1 MSRYTGPRLKV
12 MRALGIQLPGL
23 SSKSIEDRPY
33 PPGQHGLKQK
43 RKSDFGLKLMEKQKL
58 RYNYGLNETQI
69 RRLFVEARHAKMPTG
84 DKLLELL
91 ERRLDNAVFRAGFA
105 PTTVAARQLVRHKHV
120 LLNGRR
126 VNIPSIR
133 VQPGD
138 NIALFGAAAKIPIV
152 VESLKQPALTRPEW
166 IRFDETHHM
175 AEISRLPMADE
186 VPFPIDVQQVVE
198 YYAQR
203 I

>member
-1 MSRYTGPRLKV
+1 MSRYTGPRLKI
-12 MRALGIQLPGL
+12 MRALGTQLPGL

-43 RKSDFGLKLMEKQKL
+43 RKSDFGIKLMEKQKL
-58 RYNYGLNETQI
+58 RYNYGLSETQI

-105 PTTVAARQLVRHKHV
+105 PTAVAARQLVRHKHI

-133 VQPGD
+133 IKPGD
-138 NIALFGAAAKIPIV
+138 SIALFGAAAKIPMV
-152 VESLKQPALTRPEW
+152 AESLKEPALTRPEW
-166 IRFDETHHM
+166 IDFDEAGRT
-175 AEISRLPMADE
+175 AQISRVPMADE